1 MEKWFAHINF
11 LGKKGKP
18 GRRCGTNARKV
29 HCDMNAQKMHC
40 DINAS
45 KMHRA
50 VGILL
55 AAVIFQTMPFDGTA
69 VSASGGGRTGCVNT
83 TQSIRRTAVT
93 GRRNRGM
100 IVPMRTRRN
109 VTGQWREKTAAPQ
122 RS

>member
-18 GRRCGTNARKV
+18 GRRCGTNARQV
-29 HCDMNAQKMHC
+29 HCDMNAQKMHR

-55 AAVIFQTMPFDGTA
+55 AAAVIFQTMPFDGTA
-69 VSASGGGRTGCVNT
+69 VSASGGGRTGCVNIT
-83 TQSIRRTAVT
+83 
-93 GRRNRGM
+93 
-100 IVPMRTRRN
+100 
-109 VTGQWREKTAAPQ
+109 
-122 RS
+122 